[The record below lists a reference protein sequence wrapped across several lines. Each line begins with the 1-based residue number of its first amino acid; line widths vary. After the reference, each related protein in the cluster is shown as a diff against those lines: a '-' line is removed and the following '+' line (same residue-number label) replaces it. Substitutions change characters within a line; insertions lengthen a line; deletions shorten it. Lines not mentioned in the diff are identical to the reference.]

1 MTVILAK
8 WTIEDYHRMIASG
21 ILENRRV
28 ELLKGEVVEMAP
40 EGEPHAYSSHEAG
53 EYLSELLGG
62 RASVRGAKPVTLPN
76 DSEPEP
82 DLAIVQRL
90 GREYRSHHP
99 YPQNIFWLI
108 EYSQSS
114 LAKDLETKSSVYAEV
129 GILEYWVVNL
139 KESHLVVFRNPQNGK
154 YLSKNFLANG
164 TIQPL
169 AFPDVNISVDSILN
183 P

>member
-62 RASVRGAKPVTLPN
+62 RASVRQAKPVTLPN

-82 DLAIVQRL
+82 DLFAILKTGNTFQR
-90 GREYRSHHP
+90 
-99 YPQNIFWLI
+99 IFLQMAPFSRWHF
-108 EYSQSS
+108 QM
-114 LAKDLETKSSVYAEV
+114 
-129 GILEYWVVNL
+129 
-139 KESHLVVFRNPQNGK
+139 
-154 YLSKNFLANG
+154 
-164 TIQPL
+164 
-169 AFPDVNISVDSILN
+169 
-183 P
+183 